1 MRTRRSA
8 PTGSDDGED
17 DHMRRLI
24 DPKTGEVPR
33 SVRELI
39 IDNGQKEE
47 KKEMGYYT
55 WRGASYAIDENTP
68 QEWIDAEAHLRKDA
82 EKKANAPVRPRKS
95 KSETSANAPVR
106 FTNLKPRDPKLRS
119 VTPDE
124 EEMHQ
129 EQDEG
134 QVEELLST
142 AAVIDKNSKRPREA
156 SREAEPVRTKKP
168 KQQQKDPTSLKNR
181 PPKGH
186 YLFPALSTKPEK
198 KKKKRSKSVPK
209 PNIPRAKEEEEH
221 VEQEYVEQELVEQEH
236 VEQEH
241 VEQEHVDQE
250 HVEQEHVEQ
259 EHVEQDRQSAPQME
273 LRDTATVPDMSLALS
288 IAVNDEDKKMISR
301 IFCQVTEPEANPLA
315 TTIVDLAKIQARAQ
329 NNLARSEALLSTMK
343 EFKDQLLAK
352 QGRESPTRDSVM
364 AQDSVLGAQDIQHPS
379 SPKESPIE
387 MDHHAAPTS
396 RMPSLSHSAQSELEW
411 YAPSPT
417 TSQYMNPVPDS
428 DHDGGPPGQYSSNL
442 TAEKLQAAL
451 DGYTPAAMH
460 SGQVIDRSRLAVES
474 PNAKLRRIQ
483 REVAI
488 LQNLPRLLDDWQPVN
503 NSISAS
509 SASGGK

>member
-221 VEQEYVEQELVEQEH
+221 VEQELVE
-236 VEQEH
+236 
-241 VEQEHVDQE
+241 QE

-288 IAVNDEDKKMISR
+288 IAVTDEDKKMISR
-301 IFCQVTEPEANPLA
+301 IFCHVTEPEANPLA

-364 AQDSVLGAQDIQHPS
+364 AQDSVLGAQDLQHPS

-387 MDHHAAPTS
+387 MDHHAASTS

-417 TSQYMNPVPDS
+417 TSQDMNPIPHS
-428 DHDGGPPGQYSSNL
+428 GHDGGPPVQYNSSL

-451 DGYTPAAMH
+451 DGYPPAAMH